1 MAKCSKCGVELLD
14 SLIKQV
20 EMKWEVGT
28 VSRECSF
35 SITYTLCPQCYS
47 AWTRK
52 EPAAGRLMSSGSM
65 KQR

>member
-1 MAKCSKCGVELLD
+1 MAECSKCGVEFLD

-35 SITYTLCPQCYS
+35 STTYTLCPQCY
-47 AWTRK
+47 K
-52 EPAAGRLMSSGSM
+52 EFNAFMGVKRGENNET
-65 KQR
+65 